1 MVARAVA
8 LALTTFM
15 LCSCG
20 ESQKVAVQS
29 AAAAIYSRADTDAT
43 TIWAPRARA
52 RVRLGDSVFVDGIYA
67 MDAWTS
73 ASIDIVTAATD
84 AVHEVRHEANAGA
97 SVELSRVT
105 IAGSYR
111 YSTENDYWSHGGV
124 GTVSVDMFEKNTT
137 LALSGFGSS
146 DTVGRA
152 GWPTFRRPQSSIG
165 ARLSLSQ
172 VLGRN
177 AVGQVSW
184 ETTHIGGYQASPYR
198 FVAIGGQ
205 GTCAG
210 SGELCVPESHPNERL
225 RHALGLQ
232 ERTAL
237 GRHASLGLLYR
248 FYFDDW
254 EIMSHTIEPDLSF
267 VLGDRGSLALTHR
280 FYTQD
285 SAYFYL
291 PRYVG
296 EASELGYV
304 TRDRKLSTLYNNQVG
319 LRLEQGFALG
329 ESGRSVLT
337 TGLRLSLTRI
347 VYRAFVGLERVDVV
361 EATLSLGFDW
371 L

>member
-1 MVARAVA
+1 MRAAVLA
-8 LALTTFM
+8 LATLV
-15 LCSCG
+15 LGSCG
-20 ESQKVAVQS
+20 EPQKVAVQS
-29 AAAAIYSRADTDAT
+29 AAAAIYSRTDTNAT
-43 TIWAPRARA
+43 TIWAPRART
-52 RVRLGDSVFVDGIYA
+52 RVRLGESVFVDGIYA
-67 MDAWTS
+67 MDSWTS

-84 AVHEVRHEANAGA
+84 AVHEIRHEANAGA
-97 SVELSRVT
+97 TVELSRAT

-124 GTVSVDMFEKNTT
+124 GTLSIDMFEKNTT
-137 LALSGFGSS
+137 LVFSGFGSR

-152 GWPTFRRPQSSIG
+152 GWPTFRRPQSSVG
-165 ARLSLSQ
+165 GRLSVSQ

-184 ETTHIGGYQASPYR
+184 ETTRISGYQASPYR

-225 RHALGLQ
+225 RHAAGLLQ
-232 ERTAL
+232 RTAL
-237 GRHASLGLLYR
+237 GRRASLGLSYR

-254 EIMSHTIEPDLSF
+254 EIWSHTIEPDLSF
-267 VLGDRGSLALTHR
+267 LLGERGTLAFSHR

-296 EASELGYV
+296 EAAELGHV
-304 TRDRKLSTLYNNQVG
+304 TRDRKLSTAYNNQVG

-329 ESGRSVLT
+329 ESGGTVLT
-337 TGLRLSLTRI
+337 LGLRGSLTRI

-361 EATLSLGFDW
+361 EATLSLGLDW